1 MDERRKYPRMRMLK
15 SGKLLLGKHNVPC
28 AIRNISEGGVC
39 LELQGTFGIPN
50 TFDLVIGDNAPR
62 ACKVMW
68 LNEARMG
75 AQFLH

>member
-15 SGKLLLGKHNVPC
+15 SGKLLLGKHSVPC

-39 LELQGTFGIPN
+39 LEVQSTFGIPN
-50 TFDLVIGDNAPR
+50 TFDLIIGDGAPR
-62 ACKVMW
+62 TCKVMW

-75 AQFLH
+75 AEFR